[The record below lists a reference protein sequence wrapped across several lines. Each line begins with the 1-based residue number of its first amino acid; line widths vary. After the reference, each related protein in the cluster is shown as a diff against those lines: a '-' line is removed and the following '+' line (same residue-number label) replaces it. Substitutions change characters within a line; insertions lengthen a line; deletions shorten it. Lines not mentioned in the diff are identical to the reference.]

1 MNRQQR
7 TDDLLVFLALARF
20 RKRPPLSKFPA
31 ILRRDIKEFFGT
43 YRRACERADELLFEA
58 GNATAIDAACCRS
71 ALGKLLPNALYVHR
85 CALNRLEPILR
96 VYEGCAR
103 AYLGEIEGANI
114 LKLHRFSGKMSYL
127 SYPDFDTEAHPALL
141 RSLKISL
148 RTLQLDCYD
157 YATVDNPPILH
168 RKESFLPA
176 DYPAYETFAELT
188 RLEEEA
194 GLLTNSATIGTR
206 KGWQE
211 RLREAGIRIEGH
223 QMQRL

>member
-1 MNRQQR
+1 
-7 TDDLLVFLALARF
+7 
-20 RKRPPLSKFPA
+20 
-31 ILRRDIKEFFGT
+31 
-43 YRRACERADELLFEA
+43 
-58 GNATAIDAACCRS
+58 
-71 ALGKLLPNALYVHR
+71 
-85 CALNRLEPILR
+85 

-176 DYPAYETFAELT
+176 DYPAYEAFAELT